1 MYLHSKIFITPE
13 TIVATIIKE
22 NPLIM
27 LVVENFGI
35 WDFPKGITVS
45 KLCAQNGINESLFIQ
60 ICNLHN
66 GYFLDYS
73 IEYSKED
80 LPQIIKYLQKS
91 HQYYTG
97 EKYPI
102 ILTEIKKL
110 YKETRLDILKIIEK
124 YFEEYFKEVHDH
136 MDYEDKI
143 AFPYFNTLI
152 NAQQT
157 ASTYSSETYREHHSD
172 IESKLDALKELFIEH
187 IHFQQPNPIRR
198 KILNDLNELEF
209 ELNIHSH
216 IEDMVLIPLVNKIE
230 KGGIHG

>member
-1 MYLHSKIFITPE
+1 MYLHSKLFITPE
-13 TIVATIIKE
+13 ILIPNIIKE

-27 LVVENFGI
+27 LVIENFGI
-35 WDFPKGITVS
+35 CDFPKGITIS
-45 KLCAQNGINESLFIQ
+45 EICNKNKINESLFIQ

-80 LPQIIKYLQKS
+80 LPEIIKYLERS
-91 HQYYTG
+91 HLYYTG

-102 ILTEIKKL
+102 ILSEIKKL
-110 YKETRLDILKIIEK
+110 HKETRLDILKIIEK

-143 AFPYFNTLI
+143 AFPYFKTLI
-152 NAQQT
+152 NKQHT
-157 ASTYSSETYREHHSD
+157 TSKYSSETYRVHHSD

-187 IHFQQPNPIRR
+187 IHFQDPNPLRR

-216 IEDMVLIPLVNKIE
+216 IEDMILIPLVKKIE
-230 KGGIHG
+230 KEDSNG